1 VIPVLPG
8 PEGEQGQGGSGRPAS
23 SRRLPL
29 AGLALL
35 AAAGFAL
42 QPLGAQTNSSD
53 PVEGDDDFV
62 PAYAPPIT
70 GNPLAKVKAE
80 LDPAGQEAFER
91 LLQGLTPSGS
101 AALLDL
107 FEGLKI
113 GQSGPNAEVLIRSN
127 PAAVQR
133 LIAFVEGATP
143 ERRRWLADRLN
154 LKGRESIEGLI
165 RRLGD
170 IPADRA
176 LMVLHTENPDTLSE
190 GDRDFWTYLHSA
202 VKPVRAWGRASATTA
217 PWQVQLSRSGAS
229 AAKFDARDAALEVKK
244 YNRVLPR
251 SQHNHI
257 CGGVQFDANWV
268 ITAAHCVGWR
278 PMDNFTANR
287 VIRTG
292 SLRLGAGGQV
302 RQIVGVVV
310 HAGYDDKSL
319 RDDIALFRLAD
330 GAGPGAGTMLKMPT
344 ANYPRLTNQPL
355 QLTGWGKSGV
365 TADFKDVRDSKGIPN
380 LFSNQLLI
388 AKLRYVP
395 MAKCKAYG
403 AKLFESLGAWVPGQ
417 LCADSL
423 ERADACQGDSGGPL
437 VWHDAKGVAWLI
449 GLVSFGKGRTCG
461 TSGLP
466 GVYTDVQHYVRSGWI
481 ERAKKGLK
489 PGAVVKVS

>member
-1 VIPVLPG
+1 LRG
-8 PEGEQGQGGSGRPAS
+8 L
-23 SRRLPL
+23 RL
-29 AGLALL
+29 AVLALV
-35 AAAGFAL
+35 AAAGFAA
-42 QPLGAQTNSSD
+42 QPLGAQEGYEG
-53 PVEGDDDFV
+53 PAEGDDDFL
-62 PAYAPPIT
+62 PAYGPPIT

-91 LLQGLTPSGS
+91 LVQGLTPSAG

-107 FEGLKI
+107 FEGLEI
-113 GQSGPNAEVLIRSN
+113 GDSGPNAEVLLKAD
-127 PAAVQR
+127 PAAARR
-133 LIAFVEGATP
+133 LIAFLEGADP
-143 ERRRWLADRLN
+143 ERRRWLAERLHI
-154 LKGRESIEGLI
+154 KGRQSLGGLI
-165 RRLGD
+165 QRLEN
-170 IPADRA
+170 IPTERA
-176 LMVLHTENPDTLSE
+176 LAVLSTENPDTLTE
-190 GDRDFWTYLHSA
+190 DDRTFWTYLHSA
-202 VKPVRAWGRASATTA
+202 VKPVRAWGRASARTA

-229 AAKFDARDAALEVKK
+229 AAKFDARDAALEMKA
-244 YNRVLPR
+244 YGHLLPR

-257 CGGVQFDANWV
+257 CGGVQIDANWV
-268 ITAAHCVGWR
+268 ITAAHCIGWR

-292 SLRLGAGGQV
+292 SLQLGKGGQV

-330 GAGPGAGTMLKMPT
+330 GAGPGAGTELKLPT
-344 ANYPRLTNQPL
+344 ASYPRLTNQPL

-380 LFSNQLLI
+380 LFSNNLLI

-395 MAKCKAYG
+395 MQKCKAYG
-403 AKLFESLGAWVPGQ
+403 SRLFEGLGTWVPGQ

-437 VWHDAKGVAWLI
+437 VWHDEKGVAWLI

-466 GVYTDVQHYVRSGWI
+466 GVYTDVQHYVRTGWI
-481 ERAKKGLK
+481 DRAKRGLK
-489 PGAVVKVS
+489 PGAVIKVN